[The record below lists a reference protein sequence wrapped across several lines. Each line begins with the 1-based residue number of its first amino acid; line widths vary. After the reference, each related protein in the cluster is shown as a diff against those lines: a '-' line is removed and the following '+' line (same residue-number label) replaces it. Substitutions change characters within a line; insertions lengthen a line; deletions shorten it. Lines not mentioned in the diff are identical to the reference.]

1 LYKLATSLAES
12 FRAAIMLIVVAGK
25 TLVDHGFPTAGIS
38 HEAMTEAGAHRLI
51 SQKLP
56 VSSTCSTLEFGG

>member
-1 LYKLATSLAES
+1 M
-12 FRAAIMLIVVAGK
+12 IIVVAGK